1 MKGAF
6 TLLETL
12 AGMAIVAVLFAVAI
26 PTTAHV
32 NQYAARVKAVSNL
45 RQLGVAAQLYANDH
59 NQQLPG
65 RPTSDPLPAPKSDG
79 TWPQLF
85 CQYLSPSDPRVFLD
99 PQDRRTAKL
108 PLNTVLSPAVNN
120 TGYLYNGF
128 DDLAPEGQ
136 APSVVSL
143 TRLETP
149 SQIILLAPKAQG
161 VTGFYVDVLLQP
173 IANLLNEFNP
183 VVYDGGA
190 HYLFVD
196 GSVRFLKQSEYSNSF
211 WLSDKSI
218 QLPALPDLPFFRSH
232 PSFANGSG
240 AQPGTGPG

>member
-1 MKGAF
+1 MKDAF

-12 AGMAIVAVLFAVAI
+12 AVVVILTVLFTVAI
-26 PTTAHV
+26 PTTARV
-32 NQYAARVKAVSNL
+32 SQYAARVKAVANM
-45 RQLGVAAQLYANDH
+45 RQLGVAAHLYANDH

-65 RPTSDPLPAPKSDG
+65 RPAANLLPASSADG

-99 PQDRRTAKL
+99 PQDQQTAKL
-108 PLNTVLSPAVNN
+108 PLDTVLSPAINN

-128 DDLAPEGQ
+128 DDLAPDGP
-136 APSVVSL
+136 APSVVPLS
-143 TRLETP
+143 RLETP
-149 SQIILLAPKAQG
+149 SQVILLAPKTQG
-161 VTGFYVDVLLQP
+161 ATDFYVDVLLQP
-173 IANLLNEFNP
+173 IANLLNVFNP

-196 GSVRFLKQSEYSNSF
+196 GSVRFLKQSEYSNNF

-218 QLPALPDLPFFRSH
+218 HLPALPDLPLFQSH
-232 PSFANGSG
+232 PSFANGSK